1 MISIN
6 LSRAFFQAS
15 IEADGN
21 IYGGREMTELER
33 RERERKE
40 SRHLSGM
47 DKITHDVSQRWTV
60 KSRSQDN

>member
-15 IEADGN
+15 IEADRN

-47 DKITHDVSQRWTV
+47 DKITHDVSQR
-60 KSRSQDN
+60 